1 MGHPS
6 KFEVETLSV
15 EKQEELIAEFEPESK
30 FRNLTGIARRVSIAL
45 CLILSLFHIYT
56 AGFGVLQEYEHRA
69 FHLSF
74 VLCLIFLC
82 YTIRRKEPPRRKSI
96 VQSTIYGILG
106 GVLFAMMMGNILGL
120 SMSQQWL
127 TGVVLAC
134 CLFYFKERALLPPK
148 TMPPVDLAIS
158 VIGLGLVA
166 YMVTRLLPALDDILN
181 TSGWPLVIWGLAAF
195 GGVALVF
202 LRQAWQSLRWC
213 LRGADQFSLN
223 PTELP
228 YFDIVFAIIA
238 FAVSSY
244 IIVDFDQFIIRGGIA
259 NYADYMVG
267 ALAIVLVLEGTRR
280 SAGAPLTMI
289 ALIALIYCYVGPYLQ
304 GIPILDFLSHR
315 GYKIGR
321 IIEHMYAGTEGI
333 YGIPLGVCATFVFHF
348 VLFGLFIAHTGLGK
362 FFIDLA
368 MAVAGGSPGG
378 PAKVSIIA
386 SGFFGMISGSA
397 IANCVTIGSFTIP
410 MMKRIGYRPE
420 FAGAVE
426 ASASTGGQIMP
437 PVMGAAA
444 FVMAEFLG
452 IPYLKICLAALLPA
466 ILHFYAVGTMVH
478 FEALKYGMSGLPK
491 EMLPRVKDVLRERGI
506 LVLPLLVILYLLIA
520 GNTPFL
526 AAFWAIIIA
535 TALGEYHARTPNFL
549 IAIVLTFPSIC
560 LSYSPF
566 HGEWWM
572 SLIWVAFLFAGPAW
586 YYRRTP
592 RQDWLIS
599 LIPLVVLVVLG
610 AVDVKP
616 FLMAFWSNMA
626 IVLIGCFY
634 RESKMRMPMI
644 VDALE
649 KGTLNALSIGAAV
662 ASVGMIIGMVML
674 TGLGLKFGNLTI
686 EMAKATAIWVSSLDV
701 LHLLSMDGITLFFLL
716 CYTAIACFVL
726 GMGLPTT
733 AQYIVV
739 AVIAAPALLTYG
751 IHPLLSH
758 MFVFFYAILADVTPP
773 VALAA
778 FAGAGLAGSDPFK
791 TGVIATSLSSSKYV
805 VPFVWI
811 YSPIFILVPWLLDP
825 KASFDF
831 LQYAEVVFFTFVGV
845 TAMGGAWRGYLIDH
859 CTRLEKAAALIGALL
874 MFIPGIP
881 SSLLGMSIVA
891 GVCLIQRRRKHLRR
905 VVEAMPAVS

>member
-1 MGHPS
+1 MGHPEN
-6 KFEVETLSV
+6 FETEQLNIA
-15 EKQEELIAEFEPESK
+15 KQEELIAELEPESK
-30 FRNLTGIARRVSIAL
+30 YRNLTDVAKRVSVVL

-74 VLCLIFLC
+74 VLCLIFIC
-82 YTIRRKEPPRRKSI
+82 YSIRRREPPRRKSI

-106 GVLFAMMMGNILGL
+106 GTLFAMMIGNILGL
-120 SMSQQWL
+120 SALQQWL
-127 TGVVLAC
+127 TGVTLAF
-134 CLFYFKERALLPPK
+134 CLFYFKERFWFPARVIP
-148 TMPPVDLAIS
+148 TIDLSIS
-158 VIGLGLVA
+158 VMGLSFAA
-166 YMVTRLLPALDDILN
+166 YVVQRVLPALDSVLK
-181 TSGWPLVIWGLAAF
+181 TSGWPLILWGIGVL

-202 LRQAWQSLRWC
+202 SWQAVQSLRWC
-213 LRGADQFSLN
+213 LRGAGRFKLN
-223 PTELP
+223 PLELP
-228 YFDIVFAIIA
+228 YFDIVFAILA

-244 IIVDFDQFIIRGGIA
+244 IIVDFDQFILRGGIA
-259 NYADYMVG
+259 NSADYLVG
-267 ALAIVLVLEGTRR
+267 TFAIALVLEGTRR

-289 ALIALIYCYVGPYLQ
+289 ALVALIYCYIGPYLQ
-304 GIPILDFLSHR
+304 EIPILDFLAHR

-321 IIEHMYAGTEGI
+321 IIEHMYSGTEGI

-348 VLFGLFIAHTGLGK
+348 VLFGLFISHTGLGK

-368 MAVAGGSPGG
+368 MAVAGGTPGG

-444 FVMAEFLG
+444 FVMAEWLG
-452 IPYLKICLAALLPA
+452 IPYLKICLAATVPA
-466 ILHFYAVGTMVH
+466 ILHFYAIFTMVH
-478 FEALKYGMSGLPK
+478 FEALKTGMAGLPR

-506 LVLPLLVILYLLIA
+506 LMLPLVVIVYLLIA

-526 AAFWAIIIA
+526 AAFWAIILA
-535 TALGEYHARTPNFL
+535 TALGEYHSRTPNFL
-549 IAIVLTFPSIC
+549 ITILLCLPCVC

-566 HGEWWM
+566 QGWWFF
-572 SLIWVAFLFAGPAW
+572 SFAWFGFLIAGAAW
-586 YYRRTP
+586 FYRRTP
-592 RQDWLIS
+592 QKDWLIS
-599 LIPLVVLVVLG
+599 AIPLAVLVVLG
-610 AVDVKP
+610 AVGVKP
-616 FLMAFWSNMA
+616 FLMAFWTNMVL
-626 IVLIGCFY
+626 IVIGCFY
-634 RESKMRMPMI
+634 KESKMRVPTI
-644 VDALE
+644 IDALE
-649 KGTLNALSIGAAV
+649 KGTLNALAIGAAV
-662 ASVGMIIGMVML
+662 ASVGIIIGMTML

-686 EMAKATAIWVSSLDV
+686 EMAQNTAALLSNLDV
-701 LHLLSMDGITLFFLL
+701 LHLLPQEGMPLFFVL
-716 CYTAIACFVL
+716 CYTAFACFVL

-733 AQYIVV
+733 AQYIVA
-739 AVIAAPALLTYG
+739 AVIAAPAMLKFG

-778 FAGAGLAGSDPFK
+778 FAGAGIAGSDPFK
-791 TGVIATSLSSSKYV
+791 TGIIATSLSSSKYV

-811 YSPIFILVPWLLDP
+811 YSPIMLLMPWLLDP
-825 KASFDF
+825 AASFDF
-831 LQYAEVVFFTFVGV
+831 WHWAEVVFFTFVGV
-845 TAMGGAWRGYLIDH
+845 TAMGGAWRGYLVDR
-859 CTRLEKAAALIGALL
+859 CTPLEKAGALIGALL

-881 SSLLGMSIVA
+881 SSLVGIAIV
-891 GVCLIQRRRKHLRR
+891 GGICLIQRRRKQRR
-905 VVEAMPAVS
+905 RFAVAQPAVS